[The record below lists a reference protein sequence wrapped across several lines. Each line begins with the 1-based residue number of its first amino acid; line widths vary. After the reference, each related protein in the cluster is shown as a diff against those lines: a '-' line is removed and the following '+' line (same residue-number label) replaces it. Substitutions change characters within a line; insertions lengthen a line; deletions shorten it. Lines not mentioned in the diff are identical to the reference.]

1 MNLNQETQ
9 ISTLSIENA
18 QVVFGDL
25 GELTALLEAQRL
37 RLTRFVRKHL
47 KNEDHVDDVVQQT
60 CLEAF
65 KSWTSFRGEA
75 RAETWL
81 FGIAFNLMRNF
92 RTRQYKVDTT
102 FEPIEDCHFEQEAN
116 YFEQPVQMLLRREQ
130 MDRLASAIEQLPK
143 RMQPVVKCVLLEDM
157 SYQDAA
163 IELDLPVGTI
173 RSRLSRA
180 RDALRELML
189 DA

>member
-1 MNLNQETQ
+1 MNLNQE
-9 ISTLSIENA
+9 A
-18 QVVFGDL
+18 QFSPVSFSKAAVLEDMQAL
-25 GELTALLEAQRL
+25 NTLLESQRL

-47 KNEDHVDDVVQQT
+47 KNEDHIDDVVQQT

-65 KSWTSFRGEA
+65 RNWDNFRGES
-75 RAETWL
+75 RPETWL

-92 RTRQYKVDTT
+92 RSRQYKADVT
-102 FEPIEDCHFEQEAN
+102 FEPIEECHLEHEGN
-116 YFEQPVQMLLRREQ
+116 YFEQPMHMLLRREQ
-130 MDRLASAIEQLPK
+130 MDRLARAIDQLPV
-143 RMQPVVKCVLLEDM
+143 RMQPVVKCVFLEDM

-163 IELDLPVGTI
+163 IELGLPVGTI

-180 RDALRELML
+180 RDALRDLML

>member
-1 MNLNQETQ
+1 MNLNQPAQ
-9 ISTLSIENA
+9 INSVSIENPVA
-18 QVVFGDL
+18 VFGDVQD
-25 GELTALLEAQRL
+25 LTALLEGQHL

-65 KSWTSFRGEA
+65 RNWSNFRGEA

-92 RTRQYKVDTT
+92 RTRQYRVDTT
-102 FEPIEDCHFEQEAN
+102 FEPIEECHFEQEAN
-116 YFEQPVQMLLRREQ
+116 PFEQPVQMLLRREQ
-130 MDRLASAIEQLPK
+130 MDRLANAIDQLPA
-143 RMQPVVKCVLLEDM
+143 RMQPVVKCVLLQDM

-163 IELDLPVGTI
+163 VELGLPVGTI